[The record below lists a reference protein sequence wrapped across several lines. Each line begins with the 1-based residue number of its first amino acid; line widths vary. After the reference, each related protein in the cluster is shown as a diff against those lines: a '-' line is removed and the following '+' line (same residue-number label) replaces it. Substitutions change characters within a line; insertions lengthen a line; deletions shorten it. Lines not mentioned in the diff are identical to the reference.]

1 MAAVNKF
8 QYKIR
13 DKRDGRYISMGYSS
27 KATWMR
33 KGIVADHIKELVN
46 NQRYSIEDLE
56 VAIFPLKD
64 PITVTAASFM
74 IDVHRDRESK
84 KTQETIKNERREQI
98 TLKIFSYFKGYSI
111 TIDSIEDM
119 VKEGNK
125 LHPMIQ
131 TELENLFKALKSSSK

>member
-84 KTQETIKNERREQI
+84 KNSRN
-98 TLKIFSYFKGYSI
+98 Y
-111 TIDSIEDM
+111 
-119 VKEGNK
+119 
-125 LHPMIQ
+125 
-131 TELENLFKALKSSSK
+131 